1 MKLEKGY
8 IQVYTGNGKG
18 KTTAAIGQSLRAVG
32 NDLRVYFVQFMK
44 NFPYGEIR
52 FLEQMAPSLTL
63 KRYGTDDFVFKKT
76 PPSNSLIKEMAAGLY
91 EAEETML
98 NGSYDL
104 IVLDEI
110 LVSVYFKIFTEER
123 ILEFL
128 KRKPQRMEIIL
139 TGRYCPDSIIELA
152 DLVTNMT
159 EVKHYYQKG
168 VSARSGIE
176 S

>member
-32 NDLRVYFVQFMK
+32 NGLRVYFVQFMK
-44 NFPYGEIR
+44 NFPYGEVSR
-52 FLEQMAPSLTL
+52 LEKMSPNLVL
-63 KRYGTDDFVFKKT
+63 KRYGTDDFVFKKK
-76 PPSNSLIKEMAAGLY
+76 PPSKALIQEMESGLR
-91 EAEETML
+91 ETEQKML
-98 NGSYDL
+98 NESFDI

-110 LVSVYFKIFTEER
+110 LVSIYFKIFSENR
-123 ILEFL
+123 VLKFL
-128 KRKPQRMEIIL
+128 KNKPSKTEIIL
-139 TGRYCPDSIIELA
+139 TGRYCPEAIMELA

-168 VSARSGIE
+168 VSARRGIE

>member
-1 MKLEKGY
+1 MILEKGY

-18 KTTAAIGQSLRAVG
+18 KTTAAIGQSLRAIG

-44 NFPYGEIR
+44 NFPYGEVKL
-52 FLEQMAPSLTL
+52 LEKMAPNLVL

-76 PPSNSLIKEMAAGLY
+76 PPSRDLIQEVESGL
-91 EAEETML
+91 EQTERVML
-98 NGSYDL
+98 DKSFQV

-110 LVSVYFKIFTEER
+110 LVSIYFKLINEQSV
-123 ILEFL
+123 LEFL
-128 KRKPQRMEIIL
+128 NKKPDQTEIIL
-139 TGRYCPDSIIELA
+139 TGRYCPDSILELA
-152 DLVTNMT
+152 NLVTNMT

-168 VSARSGIE
+168 VSARRGIE